1 MNNVAFEKTLWNMRK
16 NINMKFVI
24 TGKTKNYLVSEE
36 NSHATNFFTENL
48 LAIVIRKTQ
57 MLMNKP
63 VYLDLSKL
71 DLSISVVYEFCYD

>member
-1 MNNVAFEKTLWNMRK
+1 MKNVAFEKTLWNMRK

-24 TGKTKNYLVSEE
+24 TGKTKNYLVSEP